1 MNIQK
6 ESRFINLDL
15 VLLKNILHKSF
26 WTNSLLKR
34 VNMMEGE
41 LSKLAFLN
49 LTAALARIIMSE
61 NKNTTQFSIT
71 TSREYWEEKTY
82 EEIKKATYLNPLFD
96 PGFKAFLGEDQALK
110 SFLNGAFHLDVEH
123 RIESV
128 SIKNIEINI
137 IFPATKTFRL
147 DIRATTADGRCFN
160 IEMQKAKPAHFVE
173 RVLLQHSAFLLQ
185 SKYEQDKDFL
195 DNFPE
200 NPTDKERHERDDRF
214 YKIPQT
220 IAICICD
227 FHIEYQDG
235 YRGSW
240 MVKNEKGLTVTDK
253 IEYIMY
259 DLTQFS
265 IPKDKIR
272 TDEERWLYL
281 LKTAGTSD
289 NLPDFDDRVIAN
301 AIKRLLVKTASEKL
315 LREQAKNMVMT
326 EEELDYLASLKVR
339 AHDEGLEQGR
349 VEMALAMLADNEP
362 VEKIVKYSHLPE
374 SKVLELKKSLANE
387 THK

>member
-1 MNIQK
+1 M
-6 ESRFINLDL
+6 S
-15 VLLKNILHKSF
+15 KNQ
-26 WTNSLLKR
+26 
-34 VNMMEGE
+34 
-41 LSKLAFLN
+41 
-49 LTAALARIIMSE
+49 
-61 NKNTTQFSIT
+61 NTLEFSIP

-82 EEIKKATYLNPLFD
+82 EEIKKSTYLNPLFD
-96 PGFKAFLGEDQALK
+96 PGFKAFLGEEQTLK
-110 SFLNGAFHLDVEH
+110 SFLNGVFHLESEH
-123 RIESV
+123 KIESV

-137 IFPATKTFRL
+137 IFPTTKTFRL
-147 DIRATTADGRCFN
+147 DIRATTADGRN
-160 IEMQKAKPAHFVE
+160 IDIEMQKAKPAHFVE

-220 IAICICD
+220 IAIWICD
-227 FHIEYQDG
+227 FHIENQVG

-240 MVKNEKGLTVTDK
+240 AVKNEDGLPVTDK

-281 LKTAGTSD
+281 LKMAGTSD

-362 VEKIVKYSHLPE
+362 VEKIVKYSHLSE
-374 SKVLELKKSLANE
+374 SKVLELKMSLANE